1 MSTTRF
7 ITLAIHTYPKALTL
21 KKILESHGIHVRFEN
36 LIISGAGIASG
47 VRVKIQETNLPI
59 ALKITESGDSLQSG
73 MVDVKMDGSHAV
85 VLIPV
90 DFSPSSLLACKAG
103 FEIARKLKLHPVL
116 LHAYISPYFAGSL
129 SADDPSDSGLSPIVG
144 ESVMEVEESID
155 MRRESNLR
163 MKDFRRKLDSQL
175 KDAGLDGM
183 DYSVSV
189 CEGIPEDTIKEYC
202 RMTPPT
208 LVVMAT
214 RDVEKKGE
222 QLVGSVTAEVLDSCR
237 VPVFTIPENF
247 RFTSVDSLKRLVYF
261 CNLDQHD
268 ILSMDILMRTFSY
281 PEVDVTL
288 IPVNDRAGGDVKEKV
303 GRLCDYFN
311 KSYPTA
317 RFSTEVFPS
326 KTFREDFEKFEKNA
340 GLQLMIVP
348 NKKRNVFSR
357 LFNPGIAHKMLFE
370 RDLPLLAL
378 PV

>member
-1 MSTTRF
+1 
-7 ITLAIHTYPKALTL
+7 
-21 KKILESHGIHVRFEN
+21 
-36 LIISGAGIASG
+36 
-47 VRVKIQETNLPI
+47 
-59 ALKITESGDSLQSG
+59 
-73 MVDVKMDGSHAV
+73 
-85 VLIPV
+85 
-90 DFSPSSLLACKAG
+90 
-103 FEIARKLKLHPVL
+103 
-116 LHAYISPYFAGSL
+116 
-129 SADDPSDSGLSPIVG
+129 
-144 ESVMEVEESID
+144 
-155 MRRESNLR
+155 
-163 MKDFRRKLDSQL
+163 
-175 KDAGLDGM
+175 
-183 DYSVSV
+183 
-189 CEGIPEDTIKEYC
+189 
-202 RMTPPT
+202 MTPPT

-268 ILSMDILMRTFSY
+268 ILSMDILMRTFAY

-317 RFSTEVFPS
+317 RFTTEVFSS